1 MAQVAVFHIT
11 TSFSFSV
18 RALPPSL
25 VRLTQ
30 RAQSPEFAYL
40 DAETAVSLMASSLD
54 HGLFLTLLTSE
65 QGRDSGLGIWTLHN
79 LAF

>member
-18 RALPPSL
+18 RVLPPSL

-30 RAQSPEFAYL
+30 RVQSLEFAYL
-40 DAETAVSLMASSLD
+40 DAETAVSLRVSS
-54 HGLFLTLLTSE
+54 
-65 QGRDSGLGIWTLHN
+65 
-79 LAF
+79 